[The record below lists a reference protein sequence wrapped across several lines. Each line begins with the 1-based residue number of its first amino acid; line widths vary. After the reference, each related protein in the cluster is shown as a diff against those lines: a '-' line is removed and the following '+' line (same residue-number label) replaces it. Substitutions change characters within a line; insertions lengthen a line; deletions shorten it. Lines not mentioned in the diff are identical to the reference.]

1 MNLVSNFPCAIV
13 AESIEKL
20 QAILDAENEER
31 LSKCVIY
38 NSQNSEG
45 KEECTR

>member
-1 MNLVSNFPCAIV
+1 MNIISNFPHEKV
-13 AESIEKL
+13 TDSIEKL